1 MQQAVEEKYKLCDET
16 LSKLLQWIS
25 EVENLI
31 ASQGSIREVEEE
43 LRNQINTMKQIKDD
57 LDQHSTQ
64 VSHCGEQVRQL
75 VLTAG
80 DILSKS
86 EVSALEKSSRN
97 LKVRFD
103 KAADLSEK
111 LLRRLSSSR
120 DELSKLKGELK
131 DFSTWL
137 GKARRT
143 LEDKEKAL
151 SDLQR
156 LDASATSTKEFI
168 SDVISHQADLRFI
181 TMSAQKFVD
190 EGKVSNCNYFMY
202 NVVLCTK
209 VTFCFS
215 LY

>member
-1 MQQAVEEKYKLCDET
+1 MKLQQAVEEKYKLCDET

-31 ASQGSIREVEEE
+31 ASQGSIRETEEE
-43 LRNQINTMKQIKDD
+43 LRNQINTMKQIRDD
-57 LDQHSTQ
+57 LDLHSGQ

-86 EVSALEKSSRN
+86 EVSTLEKSSRN
-97 LKVRFD
+97 LKIRYD
-103 KAADLSEK
+103 KAVELSDR
-111 LLRRLSSSR
+111 LLRKIVSSR
-120 DELSKLKGELK
+120 DELSKLKGELNV
-131 DFSTWL
+131 FSAWL

-156 LDASATSTKEFI
+156 LDASAITTKEFV
-168 SDVISHQADLRFI
+168 SDVIAHQADLRFI

-190 EGKVSNCNYFMY
+190 EGKVSKLRLF
-202 NVVLCTK
+202 K
-209 VTFCFS
+209 
-215 LY
+215 

>member
-1 MQQAVEEKYKLCDET
+1 MPDLVLQINQKMLCMLTFFLQQAVEEKYKLCDET

-25 EVENLI
+25 EVENSI
-31 ASQGSIREVEEE
+31 AAHGAVREVEEE
-43 LRNQINTMKQIKDD
+43 LRNQINTMKQIRDG
-57 LDQHSTQ
+57 LDQHSSQ
-64 VSHCGEQVRQL
+64 VSHCSEQVRQL

-97 LKVRFD
+97 LKTRYD
-103 KAADLSEK
+103 KAVDLSDK
-111 LLRRLSSSR
+111 LLRKLLTSR
-120 DELSKLKGELK
+120 DELSKLKGELNI
-131 DFSTWL
+131 FSTWL

-156 LDASATSTKEFI
+156 LDASTTSTKEFV
-168 SDVISHQADLRFI
+168 SDVIAHQADLRFI

-190 EGKVSNCNYFMY
+190 EGKVR
-202 NVVLCTK
+202 
-209 VTFCFS
+209 
-215 LY
+215 